1 MTPNDISY
9 GDSVVVERFGD
20 DIVVNK
26 HDVSTI
32 IFSSSR
38 LLEAELPLTTADLDY
53 NPWIISRYWVDT
65 PQHHYVF
72 SNSWTGA
79 KRQALCWAAIMQK
92 TGLRTME
99 SDSNVVPIEVAT
111 LGKPY
116 IAAYLYAVHEF
127 EIDEIAEKLDLT
139 EQSVSQYLT
148 DVGKSR
154 R

>member
-1 MTPNDISY
+1 MTSGNLSY
-9 GDSVVVERFGD
+9 RDSVVVERFES
-20 DIVVNK
+20 DITVNR
-26 HDVSTI
+26 HDVLAVASNHSI
-32 IFSSSR
+32 VP
-38 LLEAELPLTTADLDY
+38 EAEMPLTTADIDSH
-53 NPWIISRYWVDT
+53 PWMVSRYWVDA
-65 PQHHYVF
+65 PRHHYVF